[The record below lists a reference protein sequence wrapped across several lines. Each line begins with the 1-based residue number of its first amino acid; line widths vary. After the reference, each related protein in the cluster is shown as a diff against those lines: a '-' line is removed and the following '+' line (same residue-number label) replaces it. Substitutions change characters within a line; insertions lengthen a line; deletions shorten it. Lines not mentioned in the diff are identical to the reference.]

1 MSDIWAAAHQGDLVR
16 LEELLDSGEDPRF
29 LIKST

>member
-16 LEELLDSGEDPRF
+16 LEELLDSGENEF
-29 LIKST
+29 SHQST